1 MFGNFLFNCDKDRLE
16 TKFGTIDIWSVV
28 KQNSIYFENLNF
40 QNSEYLDEV
49 LMPSKS
55 ISSVLFWRK
64 CYIHSNWFDK
74 ASESSLL
81 YNAKVQKE
89 IETKA
94 EILEKLKSWQKKIL
108 P

>member
-40 QNSEYLDEV
+40 QSSEYLDEV

-55 ISSVLFWRK
+55 ISSILFWRK

-81 YNAKVQKE
+81 WYKC
-89 IETKA
+89 
-94 EILEKLKSWQKKIL
+94 
-108 P
+108 